1 MELRPATE
9 ADTEAIR
16 RVALRAWR
24 ATYDDLL
31 DEETIEETVDD
42 WYADETLASA
52 FDSPGTAF
60 VVATE
65 DDDVVGFCHG
75 VCQDDEGY
83 VLRLYVD
90 PDHQGRGIGT
100 ALHERLRDDLL
111 DFNMRRMKAI
121 VLAGNEAGNA
131 FYEGLDFEKT
141 DEGEVELG
149 GERYAENVYT
159 LSFTDEEV

>member
-16 RVALRAWR
+16 RVALRTWR
-24 ATYDDLL
+24 ATYDGLL
-31 DEETIEETVDD
+31 DETTIKETVAD
-42 WYADETLASA
+42 WYADEALASA
-52 FDSPGTAF
+52 LDSPGTAF

-65 DDDVVGFCHG
+65 DDEIIGFCHG

-90 PDHQGRGIGT
+90 PDRQGRGIGT

-121 VLAGNEAGNA
+121 VLADNEAGNA

-141 DEGEVELG
+141 DEGSVELG

-159 LSFTDEEV
+159 LSFAHQEA